1 MRMKAE
7 LELNEVDG
15 MLAAAEQE
23 ALRNGWAVSIAI
35 VDDGGYLLAFRRL
48 AGASKSSTQIA
59 IDKARSAAITRRP
72 TRFFEEMLASGRT
85 GAASLAGVIPMV
97 GGLPALFDG
106 QVVGAIAVSGVKGQF
121 DEQIAEAGLAFL
133 NRCEGR

>member
-1 MRMKAE
+1 MRMKPE
-7 LELNEVDG
+7 LGLDEVDG
-15 MLAAAEQE
+15 MLAAAEEE

-59 IDKARSAAITRRP
+59 LDKARSAALTRRP
-72 TRFFEEMLASGRT
+72 TRFFEDMLASGRT

-106 QVVGAIAVSGVKGQF
+106 QVVGAIAVSGVKGEF

-133 NRCEGR
+133 HRCETR

>member
-1 MRMKAE
+1 MRMKTE
-7 LELNEVDG
+7 LGLDEVDG

-23 ALRNGWAVSIAI
+23 ALRNGWAVSIAV

-48 AGASKSSTQIA
+48 AGASKSSAQIA

-72 TRFFEEMLASGRT
+72 TRFFEDMLAAGRT

-97 GGLPALFDG
+97 GGLPALFEG
-106 QVVGAIAVSGVKGQF
+106 QVVGGIAVSGVKGEF

-133 NRCEGR
+133 YRSEGR

>member
-7 LELNEVDG
+7 LELSEVDG
-15 MLAAAEQE
+15 MLAAAEDE
-23 ALRNGWAVSIAI
+23 ALRNGWPVSIAI

-72 TRFFEEMLASGRT
+72 TRFFEDMLASGRT
-85 GAASLAGVIPMV
+85 GAASLAGVIPMI

-121 DEQIAEAGLAFL
+121 DEQIAAAGLTVL
-133 NRCEGR
+133 TRSEGR

>member
-7 LELNEVDG
+7 LELSEVDG
-15 MLAAAEQE
+15 MLAAAEAE
-23 ALRNGWAVSIAI
+23 ALRHGWAVSIAV

-59 IDKARSAAITRRP
+59 VDKARSAAITRRP
-72 TRFFEEMLASGRT
+72 TRFFEDMLASGRT

-97 GGLPALFDG
+97 GGLPALFEG
-106 QVVGAIAVSGVKGQF
+106 QVVGAIAVSGVKGEF

-133 NRCEGR
+133 SRNEGR